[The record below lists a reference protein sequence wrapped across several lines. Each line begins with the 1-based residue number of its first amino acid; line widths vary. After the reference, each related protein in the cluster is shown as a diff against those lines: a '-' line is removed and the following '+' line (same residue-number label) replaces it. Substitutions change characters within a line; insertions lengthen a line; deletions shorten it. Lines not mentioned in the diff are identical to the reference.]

1 MNFIINNQ
9 EIFQKNSPIH
19 NTNTKNKHHLHRP
32 NSNLSGFQE
41 STLYAGIKIFT
52 SFSPS
57 LTILKNHKAK
67 FKEALRKYLITPSF
81 YHVDELLVKKGF
93 IILFL

>member
-1 MNFIINNQ
+1 MNLIINNQ
-9 EIFQKNSPIH
+9 EIFQSNSSPVH

-32 NSNLSGFQE
+32 NSKLSGFQE
-41 STLYAGIKIFT
+41 STLYAGI
-52 SFSPS
+52 PS

-67 FKEALRKYLITPSF
+67 FKEALRQHLITHSF
-81 YHVDELLVKKGF
+81 YHVDEFLVKKGV